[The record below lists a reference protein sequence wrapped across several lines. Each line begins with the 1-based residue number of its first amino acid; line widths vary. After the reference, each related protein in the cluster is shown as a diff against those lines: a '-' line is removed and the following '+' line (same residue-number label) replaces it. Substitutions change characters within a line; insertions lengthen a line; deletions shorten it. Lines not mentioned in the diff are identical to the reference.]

1 VKPEKPFR
9 RAVLGGLGV
18 FLPPLLT
25 ILCFIWVGTTIHY
38 YVIDP
43 VEAGARNLIVA
54 IISDIRESDDPAH
67 QGETET
73 FDGVVYQRADND
85 DYVPKSIY
93 DVVRVQDGDS
103 RAAEMPAAAIYR
115 RYVEIQFLKPQY
127 TVPLILALFIIVL
140 WLLGK
145 LLAGGLGGIIWSLFE
160 RGVYR
165 IPLVRNVYSSVKQV
179 TDFLVRGSDFQY
191 TKVVAVEYPRK
202 KTWALGFVTG
212 ESILDIR
219 AAANEPVLAVLIP
232 TSPMPM
238 TGFTVTVLKSEV
250 LDLNMTID
258 QALQYL
264 VSCGVVVP
272 PHQLIEA
279 VEAKAN
285 SEASKTGAKTP
296 DSHDGNGQSSGTD
309 HPPTQRQFPDGR
321 D

>member
-1 VKPEKPFR
+1 MKPEKPFR

-43 VEAGARNLIVA
+43 VEAGARNLIA
-54 IISDIRESDDPAH
+54 HTMADIREPDSPA
-67 QGETET
+67 QTGEIET
-73 FDGVVYQRADND
+73 FDGIPFHRTDNNR
-85 DYVPKSIY
+85 YVPQYVY
-93 DVVRVQDGDS
+93 DMVRIQDGDS
-103 RAAEMPAAAIYR
+103 RAAEMPAPAIYR
-115 RYVEIQFLKPQY
+115 RYVELRFLKPY
-127 TVPLILALFIIVL
+127 VTVPLILALFVIVL

-145 LLAGGLGGIIWSLFE
+145 LLAGGLGGLLWTLFE

-202 KTWALGFVTG
+202 QTWSLGFVTG
-212 ESILDIR
+212 DSLLDIR
-219 AAANEPVLAVLIP
+219 SAANEPVLAVLIP

-264 VSCGVVVP
+264 ISCGVVVP
-272 PHQLIEA
+272 PQQLIEA
-279 VEAKAN
+279 LEAREEKDGKKSARLGN
-285 SEASKTGAKTP
+285 AKSNGKQDPQSEDTAGGSP
-296 DSHDGNGQSSGTD
+296 QQLPEGQ
-309 HPPTQRQFPDGR
+309 
-321 D
+321 